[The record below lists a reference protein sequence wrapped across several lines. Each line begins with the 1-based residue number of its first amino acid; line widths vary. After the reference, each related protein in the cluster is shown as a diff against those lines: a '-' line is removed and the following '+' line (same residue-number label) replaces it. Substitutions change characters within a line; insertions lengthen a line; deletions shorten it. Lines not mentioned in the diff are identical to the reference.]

1 MWYTINPDMPTKLQI
16 KNNLKLSEK
25 LLDYLSKYPRNN
37 KQKNISYI
45 IITKGDNE
53 LNKENLV
60 MAKSLLKEGKNV
72 VKAIETD
79 NKSTPWKFA
88 SL

>member
-1 MWYTINPDMPTKLQI
+1 MPTKLQI

-45 IITKGDNE
+45 VITKGDSE

-60 MAKSLLKEGKNV
+60 MAKSLAKEGKNV
-72 VKAIETD
+72 VKAIETG
-79 NKSTPWKFA
+79 NSKSPWNFVQA
-88 SL
+88 

>member
-1 MWYTINPDMPTKLQI
+1 MPTKLQI

-37 KQKNISYI
+37 KQGNISYI
-45 IITKGDNE
+45 IITKEDSE

-60 MAKSLLKEGKNV
+60 MAESLVREGKNV
-72 VKAIETD
+72 VKAIET
-79 NKSTPWKFA
+79 NNRSTPWKFA

>member
-1 MWYTINPDMPTKLQI
+1 MPTKLQI

-45 IITKGDNE
+45 IITKGDNK

-60 MAKSLLKEGKNV
+60 MAKSLVKEGKTV
-72 VKAIETD
+72 VKAIETS